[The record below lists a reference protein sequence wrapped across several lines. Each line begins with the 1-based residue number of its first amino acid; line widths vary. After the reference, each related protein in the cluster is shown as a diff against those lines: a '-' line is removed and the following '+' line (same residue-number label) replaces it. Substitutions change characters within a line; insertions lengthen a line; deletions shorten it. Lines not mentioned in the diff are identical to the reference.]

1 VGDRERIIAAMP
13 DALMITSSFLPG
25 RGGIESYLGELCALL
40 APRVAVMAP
49 GERDGEPLPHDLPY
63 ATVAGPGNMMRPS
76 ASLAHTVATVAA
88 EMGTDRI
95 VFGTPWPLAL
105 LGPRLA
111 RLGLRYASLAFGAE
125 LFVPAAIPYLKKR
138 FTGSLAQADLLLPMS
153 DATKQ
158 RLKSLIEASG
168 HPLPPIEVMRARVDL
183 GRFNPSVPTNDV
195 RAWLG
200 LSGDARIVLCFGR
213 LFKRK
218 GVHRVIAI
226 MEELTDS
233 HPDVVLVVAGTG
245 PQEARLRRQATR
257 QGGRVVFTGRV
268 SEEQTPSLYA
278 AADVFALPVAD
289 RWFGLETEGLGIVL
303 LEAAACG
310 TPCVSGR
317 SGGTVEAVVHGETGL
332 VIDATDNRGL
342 VTALNR
348 LLGSPEEARRMG
360 RAGRAL
366 VAYRYPPDHVPPSL
380 LRWLA

>member
-1 VGDRERIIAAMP
+1 
-13 DALMITSSFLPG
+13 MITSSFLPG
-25 RGGIESYLGELCALL
+25 RGGIESYLAELCTLL

-49 GERDGEPLPHDLPY
+49 GARDGKPLPHDLPY
-63 ATVAGPGNMMRPS
+63 RTVAGPGHMLRPS
-76 ASLAHTVATVAA
+76 TALAHTVARVAA

-95 VFGTPWPLAL
+95 LFGTPWPLAL

-125 LFVPAAIPYLKKR
+125 LFVPAAVPYLKKR

-153 DATKQ
+153 DATEQ
-158 RLKSLIEASG
+158 RLKSLIERNGNA
-168 HPLPPIEVMRARVDL
+168 LPIIEVMRARVDL
-183 GRFNPSVPTNDV
+183 KRFSPSVPTAHV

-200 LSGDARIVLCFGR
+200 LEEGARLVLCFGR
-213 LFKRK
+213 LVKRK
-218 GVHRVIAI
+218 GVHRLITV

-233 HPDVVLVVAGTG
+233 HPRVALVVAGTG
-245 PQEARLRRQATR
+245 PQEARLKRQASQ

-268 SEEQTPSLYA
+268 SEEQTPSLYV

-303 LEAAACG
+303 LEAAGCG

-317 SGGTVEAVVHGETGL
+317 SGGTVEAVVHDETGL
-332 VIDATDNRGL
+332 VIDATDDREL
-342 VTALNR
+342 VTALSR

-360 RAGRAL
+360 RDGRAL
-366 VAYRYPPDHVPPSL
+366 VARRYPPDHLPPSL